1 MLLSETKNTK
11 EVVTAKTLLTSL
23 LVFKL
28 CLTVY
33 NNIFE
38 KKTILIPYQIIF
50 THIVIK
56 SDVLHVLKISALKV
70 YN

>member
-38 KKTILIPYQIIF
+38 KKTILIPYQTIF
-50 THIVIK
+50 THIVNK

-70 YN
+70 CN

>member
-1 MLLSETKNTK
+1 MLTI
-11 EVVTAKTLLTSL
+11 L
-23 LVFKL
+23 LVFL

-33 NNIFE
+33 NNFVE

-50 THIVIK
+50 THIVNK